1 MLIVEIAVGV
11 FLGRLAYRS
20 VDNFCKNNKRTIPEA
35 IGLLLWKL
43 RLPAIICFSGLI
55 AILLVPHITP
65 YLTQFENYM
74 DSRNRQIHLV
84 PAVPDDLPPDPP
96 GYFYLRAK
104 QKQDMNN
111 LPSILRNAQCVSNC
125 DSNNSLWLVPRGK
138 Q

>member
-1 MLIVEIAVGV
+1 MLVIEIAAGV
-11 FLGRLAYRS
+11 FLGLLAYRS
-20 VDNFCKNNKRTIPEA
+20 VDNFCKHNKCTIPEA
-35 IGLLLWKL
+35 VGFLLWKV
-43 RLPAIICFSGLI
+43 RLLVLICFLAVI
-55 AILLVPHITP
+55 AILLIPHITP
-65 YLTQFENYM
+65 YLTQFENYV

-111 LPSILRNAQCVSNC
+111 LPSILRNARCVSNC
-125 DSNNSLWLVPRGK
+125 DSNNSLWLVPRAK